1 MVRGAA
7 GVPCVHVAHDVQQ
20 PWGGEQTA
28 NGPLSHA
35 DFCEG
40 TAWCLVC
47 SPAPQRQVARGSP
60 FSQSTWARSGA
71 APQQERAV
79 PGPCSQ
85 YESHY
90 ATPLISYG
98 IRLCNF

>member
-1 MVRGAA
+1 MVCGAA

-20 PWGGEQTA
+20 PRGGEQAA
-28 NGPLSHA
+28 NGRLSDA

-40 TAWCLVC
+40 TAWSLLC
-47 SPAPQRQVARGSP
+47 SPAPQRQVAPGFP
-60 FSQSTWARSGA
+60 FSQSTWARSRA
-71 APQQERAV
+71 ALQQERAV
-79 PGPCSQ
+79 SGPCSQ